1 MRWCLFNSTHRP
13 KPPISRESENMKRL
27 GLWAIGV
34 AALALASPIPT
45 HAGENEGR
53 CTLATLDGQYL
64 FNGTGTL
71 FPPAFGVTSA
81 STGTSAGFHIFNG
94 DGTGT
99 DFVAF
104 SINGAVVVPSLSTPI
119 TYTLKPDCTG
129 TYQVPGTPTLHF
141 DIFVAVDGSALTV
154 IETDPGVALSW
165 GPQPRAGSGSNAQ

>member
-1 MRWCLFNSTHRP
+1 
-13 KPPISRESENMKRL
+13 MKRL

-34 AALALASPIPT
+34 AALALAGPIAT

-53 CTLATLDGQYL
+53 CTLTTLNGQYL

-71 FPPAFGVTSA
+71 FSPAFGLPSGTTA
-81 STGTSAGFHIFNG
+81 IGTSAGFHIFNG
-94 DGTGT
+94 DGTGI

-104 SINGAVVVPSLSTPI
+104 SINGTVVVPSSSTPI

-165 GPQPRAGSGSNAQ
+165 GPQPRASSGSNAQ